1 MIEPILFSP
10 ATNPPAAKMNIVV
23 FEDAGVDK
31 LYPITTSRPAYA
43 ITCGSFRL
51 IDWLL
56 ELDANLVGLV
66 RPYLETIQFSDFPQL
81 ADRLDSN
88 LKWTLVVNARLVP
101 TVSNVRKLQSMLG
114 QSESDEAIVVRAGWS
129 TAAAIVPTQQ
139 LASTDKS
146 NWGKLIEE
154 FSCEPDT
161 EQSENGFELLEYPH
175 DVILQNLSCF
185 GASLAHRIGTGR
197 YEQLQKGVHIGDG
210 VEISDHV
217 VFDSSTGAIVIEDGA
232 RIGPMSF
239 LRGPI
244 YIGPASK
251 ISEHSSIKDAVSIGR
266 KCKIGGEVEGCVVES
281 YSNKQH
287 HGFLGH
293 SYLGSWINLGA
304 GTCNSDLKNTYGTVN
319 VDYGNEKTGKQKVST
334 GSQFIGCVMGD
345 YAKTAINT
353 CIFTGKTIGVGSMV
367 YGFATTNVPSFVN
380 YARTFGEMG
389 GLPPEVIIKTQQRMF
404 ARRDVKQRPCD
415 MQLIHDMYRL
425 TKNERPD
432 GLSDEPIGL

>member
-1 MIEPILFSP
+1 
-10 ATNPPAAKMNIVV
+10 MNIVV

-31 LYPITTSRPAYA
+31 LYPITTGRPAYA

-51 IDWLL
+51 IDWLIEL
-56 ELDANLVGLV
+56 EANLVGLV
-66 RPYLETIQFSDFPQL
+66 RPHLETIQISDFPQS
-81 ADRLDSN
+81 ASQLDSN
-88 LKWTLVVNARLVP
+88 LKWTLVVNARLAP

-114 QSESDEAIVVRAGWS
+114 QSGSDQAMVVRSGWS

-139 LASTDKS
+139 LASADKS

-154 FSCEPDT
+154 LSCEPDT
-161 EQSENGFELLEYPH
+161 EQTENGFELFEFPH

-185 GASLAHRIGTGR
+185 DASMAHRIGTGK
-197 YEQLQKGVHIGDG
+197 YMPLHEGVHVGSG
-210 VEISDHV
+210 VQISDHV
-217 VFDSSTGAIVIEDGA
+217 VFDSSSGAIVIDDNVK
-232 RIGPMSF
+232 IGPLSF
-239 LRGPI
+239 FKGPI
-244 YIGPASK
+244 YVGPNSK
-251 ISEHSSIKDAVSIGR
+251 ISEHASIKDAVSIAHT
-266 KCKIGGEVEGCVVES
+266 CKIGGEVEGSVVEA

-319 VDYGNEKTGKQKVST
+319 VVYGNEKSGTQKVST
-334 GSQFIGCVMGD
+334 GSQFVGCVMGD

-389 GLPPEVIIKTQQRMF
+389 SLPAEVIIKTQQRMF

-425 TKNERPD
+425 TNDERPD
-432 GLSDEPIGL
+432 GLSDEPLGL